1 MVEAQS
7 VWKVY
12 QTGTLK
18 VEALRG
24 LDLKVRKGE
33 MVAVMGPSGCGKTT
47 LLNCLSGL
55 DDITKGKVAIEG
67 VDLATMSDDQKSG
80 FRARRMGFIFQAYNL
95 LPVLSAQENVELP
108 LLLAGVSEAEAHKE
122 GLSALK
128 MVGLEEWRLHK
139 PMELSGGQQQRVTIA
154 RALVNKPAI
163 VWGDEP
169 TAEIRSHGRSLL
181 LGLIVFLS
189 IIALGELYALYLNYQ
204 NNIFLRQFVS
214 ENQTRLLV
222 QATGLL
228 VLGLGAAYLSYLF
241 SRAKPASRAGRYS
254 RKVLALSP
262 FIAGTV
268 AFLLWF
274 GGLGSI
280 VGGSTIGFEVY
291 VVIVLLLISLGMI
304 FRDRLIFGMAL
315 RNFVRRKTSMAI
327 VILGLMIGTAMI
339 SGSLVTQDTFTE
351 LFTRGAYYGYGFAD
365 EVVYVR

>member
-1 MVEAQS
+1 MALRDGPSMVEAQA
-7 VWKVY
+7 VWKIY
-12 QTGTLK
+12 ETGTLK

-108 LLLAGVSEAEAHKE
+108 LLLAGVSEAEARKE
-122 GLSALK
+122 ALSALK

-169 TAEIRSHGRSLL
+169 TGNLDSENSAEVVKLLRSLNRDY
-181 LGLIVFLS
+181 GLTFVIVTHDS
-189 IIALGELYALYLNYQ
+189 HIAQETDR
-204 NNIFLRQFVS
+204 IVS
-214 ENQTRLLV
+214 MKNGQVEKET
-222 QATGLL
+222 A
-228 VLGLGAAYLSYLF
+228 
-241 SRAKPASRAGRYS
+241 
-254 RKVLALSP
+254 
-262 FIAGTV
+262 AGTK
-268 AFLLWF
+268 
-274 GGLGSI
+274 S
-280 VGGSTIGFEVY
+280 
-291 VVIVLLLISLGMI
+291 
-304 FRDRLIFGMAL
+304 
-315 RNFVRRKTSMAI
+315 
-327 VILGLMIGTAMI
+327 
-339 SGSLVTQDTFTE
+339 
-351 LFTRGAYYGYGFAD
+351 
-365 EVVYVR
+365 